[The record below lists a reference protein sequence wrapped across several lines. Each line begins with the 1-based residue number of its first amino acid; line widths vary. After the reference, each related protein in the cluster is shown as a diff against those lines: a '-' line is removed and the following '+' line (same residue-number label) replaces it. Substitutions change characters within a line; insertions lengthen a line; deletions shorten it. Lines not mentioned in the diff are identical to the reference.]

1 MAALMFALHFFPG
14 IFRLY
19 PGCPL
24 RRLTGLYC
32 PGCGGLRAL
41 QALAR
46 GHLIE
51 ALHFNALI
59 LFLPLLLMAPSSLW
73 RRINPNVCLWV
84 AILLTLFY
92 GVIRNL
98 PWAPFVLLAP
108 AR

>member
-1 MAALMFALHFFPG
+1 MFVLHFFPEL
-14 IFRLY
+14 FRLY

-46 GHLIE
+46 GHFVE
-51 ALHFNALI
+51 AIRYNGLI
-59 LFLPLLLMAPSSLW
+59 LLLPLLLLVPSSLW
-73 RRINPNVCLWV
+73 RRINFNVCLWI
-84 AILLTLFY
+84 AILLALLY
-92 GVIRNL
+92 GVLRNL

-108 AR
+108 A